1 MGITVC
7 RFFSTYLIYNPFFLN
22 FPLKVI
28 VLYNK
33 IARPIHTINS
43 DIKLLTLWYK
53 ILLIIQTLTYMYTFN
68 HAIMT
73 IKKLLKMCVNC
84 IKFVYSGLI
93 TLVCC
98 FFTTKPKSSKIIWL
112 WITSSS
118 MINKVQSVCNMQ
130 TIFPAYSSATSAF
143 SHTESHVT
151 AVNNTHMLA

>member
-73 IKKLLKMCVNC
+73 IKKLLKICVNC
-84 IKFVYSGLI
+84 IKCVYSGLI
-93 TLVCC
+93 TLVC
-98 FFTTKPKSSKIIWL
+98 FSLQQNQSHPKSYGCESHHPPWSTRCKAYAICKPYFLHIVVRPQL
-112 WITSSS
+112 SHILSHTLRQWITRT
-118 MINKVQSVCNMQ
+118 C
-130 TIFPAYSSATSAF
+130 
-143 SHTESHVT
+143 
-151 AVNNTHMLA
+151 